1 MTKYICECFEG
12 AKRCTHET
20 TGSCPTLCCVRAH
33 ATCHWRKVENQEVET
48 PATTL
53 PDWCKVGAWVWF
65 SGAKDIGYEPG
76 YLKIT
81 DVGYNGMENVIYA
94 DGITNVPLSV
104 VKQARLRP
112 WTYKE
117 AIGKIVFWKG
127 DYDYQENA
135 AMIVGADTDGDFSL
149 YTVGPVT
156 AEELTKEI
164 YYQPDGSSCGVFEHK
179 NENGE
184 WVE

>member
-1 MTKYICECFEG
+1 MPEYKCMNCLFGMCTFHGFE
-12 AKRCTHET
+12 KPF
-20 TGSCPTLCCVRAH
+20 SCPIQRVAE
-33 ATCHWRKVENQEVET
+33 WEKVEKVQNTEEEK
-48 PATTL
+48 L
-53 PDWCKVGAWVWF
+53 PDWCKEGEF
-65 SGAKDIGYEPG
+65 
-76 YLKIT
+76 
-81 DVGYNGMENVIYA
+81 IYA
-94 DGITNVPLSV
+94 IPDNGKPFYGKISNMLDDSHALVTIEGKTTIGIFTADAI
-104 VKQARLRP
+104 KQARLRP

-164 YYQPDGSSCGVFEHK
+164 YYQPDGSPCGVLEHY
-179 NENGE
+179 ENGE

>member
-1 MTKYICECFEG
+1 MTKYEC
-12 AKRCTHET
+12 RCAANSPCRCVIECSPGIAPFRCCL
-20 TGSCPTLCCVRAH
+20 TGNHSCN
-33 ATCHWRKVENQEVET
+33 WRRVEDQEVEASARII
-48 PATTL
+48 PE
-53 PDWCKVGAWVWF
+53 WCRTGAWVWF
-65 SGAKDIGYEPG
+65 KGDKDTGYDPG
-76 YLKIT
+76 YFKIERTVGELAYGKSYNNGFPVHYTYLK
-81 DVGYNGMENVIYA
+81 
-94 DGITNVPLSV
+94 P
-104 VKQARLRP
+104 ARLRP

-135 AMIVGADTDGDFSL
+135 AMLVGADTDGDFSL

-164 YYQPDGSSCGVFEHK
+164 YYQSDGSPCGVLEHY
-179 NENGE
+179 ENGE

>member
-1 MTKYICECFEG
+1 MTKYICECLDG
-12 AKRCTHET
+12 AGKCTHET
-20 TGSCPTLCCVRAH
+20 PSFSAPTLYCVRAH
-33 ATCHWRKVENQEVET
+33 ATCHWRASEEQKPE
-48 PATTL
+48 L
-53 PDWCKVGAWVWF
+53 PEWCKIGAWVWF
-65 SGAKDIGYEPG
+65 KGDKDTGYEPG

-81 DVGYNGMENVIYA
+81 DVGYNGIENVINA
-94 DGITNVPLSV
+94 EGDGIISMPLSV
-104 VKQARLRP
+104 VKEARLRP

-164 YYQPDGSSCGVFEHK
+164 YYQPDGSPCGVLEHY
-179 NENGE
+179 ENGE